1 MTVFGVV
8 LSMEIGFCEFVYV
21 CSNDLKQIC
30 SSINENNLTDKM
42 KLKEAIDLHQE
53 TLKYVDVFLKA
64 Y

>member
-53 TLKYVDVFLKA
+53 TLKYVDAFLKA